1 MDFITWIMGFIL
13 WESMIEC
20 QEEEEREQNE
30 WKWEPMVCNI
40 DVKIGQKTP

>member
-20 QEEEEREQNE
+20 EKEEEMTQNVIVIE
-30 WKWEPMVCNI
+30 TLGDDN
-40 DVKIGQKTP
+40 DA